1 MNRLILILAGALAAV
16 ALIPRAASAC
26 TMQFVDMFTRYDGAA
41 GVAEVDVTAVGKTGE
56 VTLTRVSTLKGDGKV
71 ALTGRDG
78 GMCPPNYAAG
88 TRVIAF
94 VDGAGLASWIEGD
107 SKPVLAAL
115 KKWQA
120 AKTVKQKVRL
130 LKSLAKSKDDAVK
143 LHATGRI
150 AADKA
155 TATAGWGM
163 PDPAWSAPGS
173 GKAATARLVALWP
186 AIKSG
191 ASNAQALAGMDATM
205 TAGTCTGAGTAVTA
219 KAAAASVR
227 DTMGTTDPS
236 VVGSLAALDALGDAK
251 LWQSSC
257 GAGFDT
263 LEAYIKQSDGALV
276 MLWMV
281 PEG

>member
-1 MNRLILILAGALAAV
+1 MNRSILALATVFAAV
-16 ALIPRAASAC
+16 AFIPSSASAC
-26 TMQFVDMFTRYDGAA
+26 TMQFVDMFTRSDTAVGI
-41 GVAEVDVTAVGKTGE
+41 AEVDVTAVATTGE
-56 VTLTRVSTLKGDGKV
+56 VTLARVSTLKGDAKL
-71 ALTGRDG
+71 ALSGRDG
-78 GMCPPNYAAG
+78 GMCPPNYEAG
-88 TRVIAF
+88 KRVIAF

-120 AKTVKQKVRL
+120 AKTVKQRVKL
-130 LKSLAKSKDDAVK
+130 LKSWAKSKDAALK
-143 LHATGRI
+143 LHAEGRI

-163 PDPAWSAPGS
+163 PDPQWAAPGS

-186 AIKSG
+186 SIKAG
-191 ASNAQALAGMDATM
+191 ASNSAALAGMDATM
-205 TAGTCTGAGTAVTA
+205 TAGKCTGAGTAITA

-236 VVGSLAALDALGDAK
+236 VIGSLAALDSLGDAK

-263 LEAYIKQSDGALV
+263 LLAYLKQSDGSLV